1 LHKIHAVKSFSAF
14 PMNISPKT
22 KLAMMRSLREKKSR
36 IAQGF
41 TLIELMIVVAIVG
54 ILSAVALPNF
64 LQARNAAAAGSAV
77 GEAVGIA
84 KECATFIISGGVG
97 AAPATVTGG
106 PTITCAVGAAGS
118 VVSRSFGA
126 GAAGVRCLGITVAT
140 GATQVTIAVPTNGA
154 MTCS

>member
-1 LHKIHAVKSFSAF
+1 MEVKNLPAL

-22 KLAMMRSLREKKSR
+22 KLALMRSLRDKKNPLQR
-36 IAQGF
+36 GF

-77 GEAVGIA
+77 GEAIGIA
-84 KECATFIISGGVG
+84 KECATFLVSGGVG

-106 PTITCAVGAAGS
+106 PGITCAAGATQGT
-118 VVSRSFGA
+118 VTSRTFAS
-126 GAAGVRCLGITVAT
+126 GAAGVRCLAATVAT
-140 GATQVTIAVPTNGA
+140 TATSVTVTIPANGA
-154 MTCS
+154 MTCA